1 MNLEDQVCS
10 LEYAKKLKEL
20 GVKQESYFYYYP
32 NSFNKEGYYIVC
44 DDTRNIEIN
53 DKFISAFTV
62 AELGEMLPDEFKWKY
77 SKYQYLMIY
86 RKKYDGKYIIRLIHS
101 HDCGMGTRDDLITE
115 FSGKKEADVLAIF
128 LIYLIENQ
136 MYPFKVFINCDKK
149 GLGHM

>member
-1 MNLEDQVCS
+1 MKLEDQVCS

-20 GVKQESYFYYYP
+20 GISQESLFCYTNDYDLEFLP
-32 NSFNKEGYYIVC
+32 SEI
-44 DDTRNIEIN
+44 RNCNIC
-53 DKFISAFTV
+53 ISAFTV

-77 SKYQYLMIY
+77 SKYQYLMID

-128 LIYLIENQ
+128 LIYLIER
-136 MYPFKVFINCDKK
+136 
-149 GLGHM
+149 GES